1 MKTIKNIFLVFLGC
15 IIVVPISMIFL
26 MIPGLLALL
35 ALWMLSGQSPH
46 SIYGIIVMFI
56 VLYLF
61 YFKTKL
67 GKKYFNFV
75 QSQFDKF
82 NSYFEND
89 STDWNKDNYL

>member
-15 IIVVPISMIFL
+15 IIIPFVMIFL
-26 MIPGLLALL
+26 MIPGFLALFI
-35 ALWMLSGQSPH
+35 LWMLSGQSPDN
-46 SIYGIIVMFI
+46 IYGIIVAFI

-75 QSQFDKF
+75 QSQSDKF

>member
-15 IIVVPISMIFL
+15 IIIGFAIIFL
-26 MIPGLLALL
+26 MIPGFLALFI
-35 ALWMLSGQSPH
+35 LWMLSGQSLH
-46 SIYGIIVMFI
+46 NIYGIIVVFI

-61 YFKTKL
+61 YFQTKL

-82 NSYFEND
+82 NSYFEKD
-89 STDWNKDNYL
+89 STDWNRDYYL

>member
-15 IIVVPISMIFL
+15 IIIGFAIIFL
-26 MIPGLLALL
+26 MIPGFLALFI
-35 ALWMLSGQSPH
+35 LWMLSGQSLH
-46 SIYGIIVMFI
+46 NIYGIIVVFI

-61 YFKTKL
+61 YFQTKL

-82 NSYFEND
+82 NSYFEKD

>member
-15 IIVVPISMIFL
+15 IIIPFVMIFL
-26 MIPGLLALL
+26 MIPASLAVLT
-35 ALWMLSGQSPH
+35 LWMVSGQSPDN
-46 SIYGIIVMFI
+46 IYGIIVAFI

-75 QSQFDKF
+75 QS
-82 NSYFEND
+82 
-89 STDWNKDNYL
+89 